1 MQIVYNTFTDDF
13 DYVGTSGG
21 GGDVTTLTPNSGGAV
36 SAVADNINV
45 QGLSANAGTNAFP
58 VFTYNGGAG
67 QFNVENRTYL
77 SAYVVDPS
85 TTNGRKGT
93 FTTLAAAITQAIADG
108 EATTSDG
115 ATIYL
120 RNVTLTE
127 TISLSTNGIN
137 ITILG
142 TGGKSNQSILGGNPI
157 FNGSFTYSG
166 NGNVIFSNVDMSSSA
181 TITMSGTGSFTVTDC
196 YSDADIIHSG
206 NQFFFDNSTAG
217 DSSSIALSGTQF
229 SVRNSTLGNFTI
241 TYSGAV
247 DSSFQNSNFGG
258 TLAGITSGLLF
269 FNACY
274 LPIVAN
280 TMTGGIIETFNNTY
294 GPHDFYANTSV
305 TFQKG
310 ASDQGNIIQSLRVSG
325 STSVSY
331 LNYYIGVTS
340 TAAAYTITLP
350 TSSIVKDQTFIIKD
364 ESGGAGTNNI
374 SVVVAGGVKTI
385 DGLTSYPI
393 NINYGAITVVYN
405 GTNFFTI

>member
-21 GGDVTTLTPNSGGAV
+21 GGDVTTVTPNSGGAV
-36 SAVADNINV
+36 SAVAGNIND
-45 QGLSANAGTNAFP
+45 QGLAANAGGNAFP
-58 VFTYNGGAG
+58 MFSYNGGDP
-67 QFNVENRTYL
+67 NVQWENRAYL

-93 FTTLAAAITQAIADG
+93 FTTLAAAITQAITDG
-108 EATTSDG
+108 EATTTDG
-115 ATIYL
+115 ATIFL
-120 RNVTLTE
+120 RNVTITE

-142 TGGKSNQSILGGNPI
+142 TGGKSNQSIIGGNPI

-181 TITMSGTGSFTVTDC
+181 TLTMSGSGTLTVTDC
-196 YSDADIIHSG
+196 FSSAAITHSG
-206 NQFFFDNSTAG
+206 SGFFFDNSTAS
-217 DSSSIALSGTQF
+217 DSSVFTLSGTEF

-241 TYSGAV
+241 TYSGTAS
-247 DSSFQNSNFGG
+247 SSFQNSSFGG

-274 LPIVAN
+274 LPLMAN
-280 TMTGGIIETFNNTY
+280 TMTGGTIETFNNTY

-305 TFQKG
+305 AFQKG
-310 ASDQGNIIQSLRVSG
+310 AADVGNVFVASRVSN
-325 STSVSY
+325 SY
-331 LNYYIGVTS
+331 APFYYDYYIGVTS
-340 TAAAYTITLP
+340 TAAPRTITLP
-350 TSSIVKDQTFIIKD
+350 TAGVNKNQVFIIKD

-393 NINYGAITVVYN
+393 NINYGSIYVIYN
-405 GTNFFTI
+405 GTNYFTF